1 MNYRHAFHAGNHA
14 DVLKHLILAATL
26 RRMTRK
32 DAPLAVLDTHAGIGR
47 YDLTSDAAA
56 RSPEWRDGIGRLRD
70 ATDAPD
76 APDAVRFYLDVVG
89 ANPDAYPGSPAIA
102 LALLRPSDR
111 YLACELHP
119 EDAIALRAAIGR
131 DARANIHVRDGFAAV
146 AALLPFKERRGLV
159 LIDPPYEADD
169 EIIRSVAAI
178 RTVAQRFRQAVILWW
193 RPIKA
198 GGIIDAADRELALL
212 GLESARFDL
221 AVDAPRAK
229 GGLKASSVL
238 VINPPHGLTEEIDE
252 SLQYLA
258 PRLAQSADARYMIGR
273 AAP

>member
-47 YDLTSDAAA
+47 YDLTSDAAV

-76 APDAVRFYLDVVG
+76 AVRFYLDVVG
-89 ANPDAYPGSPAIA
+89 ASPDAYPGSPAIA

-111 YLACELHP
+111 YIACELHP

-178 RTVAQRFRQAVILWW
+178 RTVVQRFRQAAILWW

-198 GGIIDAADRELALL
+198 GGIIDAADRELAHL

-238 VINPPHGLTEEIDE
+238 AINPPHGLTEEIDE

-258 PRLAQSADARYMIGR
+258 PRLAQSADAGYMIAR